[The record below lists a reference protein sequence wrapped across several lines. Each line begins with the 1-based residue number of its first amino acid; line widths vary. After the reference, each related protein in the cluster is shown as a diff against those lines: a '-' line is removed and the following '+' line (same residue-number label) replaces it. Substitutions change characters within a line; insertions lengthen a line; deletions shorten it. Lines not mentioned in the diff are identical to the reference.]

1 LLCSDLIWA
10 LINQFF
16 FLTPLRRVET
26 SMKIA
31 RRAGIVLGS
40 VSAVAVTMAAG
51 APVHAAQAPQWQITN
66 KVHYGP
72 TNNASGYSV
81 VVAPAADDAWVFG
94 GTNPGGTS
102 TPAAEHWNGTRWQRW
117 TLPTGLSGFI
127 VAADASSPDNIWA
140 VGDGYALRWNG
151 VKWTVANTWSQGGEA
166 TSVAVV
172 NPTDV
177 WVFGS
182 SEFTGTTGLG
192 TWHYNG
198 RAWIRASG
206 VAAAVYRAS
215 AVSRHNIWGITAS
228 GVVHYNGHAWTPVP
242 SAAPVLGNAQPGDI
256 LAVARSIWVS
266 GIAPANGTQGRLVL
280 AHWNS
285 KRWTRFTAPWKVQQ
299 SERFAPDG
307 AGGIWIPVV
316 TGGASPATWI
326 LHLSRTGSWT
336 RTRIAAGPGA
346 GVGVGDLALVP
357 GTTTLWGI
365 GGLLTT
371 TGGDAAIWEHGAV
384 RGRLAAHDRR
394 AGRRPAAPHSHGLAE
409 EQVTVAAHG
418 GVIHVYLTSGSREVI
433 RVYLAIRNCRSS
445 GPAPARTG
453 PARIPAGALTADD
466 RRSVKAYVSATEQ
479 NPRLPH

>member
-1 LLCSDLIWA
+1 
-10 LINQFF
+10 
-16 FLTPLRRVET
+16 
-26 SMKIA
+26 MKIA

-51 APVHAAQAPQWQITN
+51 TPARALEAPQWQITAR
-66 KVHYGP
+66 VHYGP

-81 VVAPAADDAWVFG
+81 VVVPAADDAWVFG

-102 TPAAEHWNGTRWQRW
+102 APAAEHWDGTRWQRW
-117 TLPTGLSGFI
+117 TLPSGLSGFI
-127 VAADASSPDNIWA
+127 VAADSSSPDNVWA

-151 VKWTVANTWSQGGEA
+151 ARWAVANTWAQGGEA
-166 TSVAVV
+166 TSVSVISPA
-172 NPTDV
+172 DV
-177 WVFGS
+177 WVFGPS
-182 SEFTGTTGLG
+182 SFTGATGLG

-198 RAWIRASG
+198 RAWIRATG
-206 VAAAVYRAS
+206 LAAAVYRAS

-228 GVVHYNGHAWTPVP
+228 GVIHYNGHAWTAVP
-242 SAAPVLGNAQPGDI
+242 SAAPVLGDTQLNDI
-256 LAVARSIWVS
+256 LAVAKDSVWVS
-266 GIAPANGTQGRLVL
+266 GIAPASGAEGRLVL
-280 AHWNS
+280 AHWNG
-285 KRWTRFTAPWKVQQ
+285 KRWARFLAPWQVQQ

-316 TGGASPATWI
+316 TGGVSPATWI
-326 LHLSRTGSWT
+326 LHLSRTGTWT

-384 RGRLAAHDRR
+384 HGRLAARDRR
-394 AGRRPAAPHSHGLAE
+394 SARRPAAPHGHGLVV

-418 GVIHVYLTSGSREVI
+418 GVIHLYLSSGSRGVI
-433 RVYLAIRNCRSS
+433 RVYLAIRNCRSF
-445 GPAPARTG
+445 GPTPAQTGAALTPARGT
-453 PARIPAGALTADD
+453 TADVW
-466 RRSVKAYVSATEQ
+466 RSVKEYSWSAG
-479 NPRLPH
+479 PSSRLPR